1 MYFMFLLY
9 HLLLLCQLLVADAVQ
24 AAQQCRLQLN
34 QKSSLSGGDV
44 PSASTAPQSTAT
56 SRSAAA
62 AGASATPSSTTFGKA
77 DMRNIGRTN
86 LIANTAYGKTPVRGV
101 NLQVSYPGLIG
112 ILTEALQWRLV
123 CPRAMDHPQH
133 LSEHTGNDAI
143 VDEYTFGAMQ
153 DSATALSVLQ
163 NHWETWITEDD
174 FVAIAAAGL
183 NHVRIPVGYWSVPL
197 TASDTNG
204 STSAAPYTPGA
215 WPYLLKALNWAKQ
228 HNVHVILD
236 LHGAPGSQNGFDNSG
251 QRTAS
256 TEWENSASNRTR
268 TIDTIRYIAENIG
281 GLVDIIELL
290 NEPATFLS
298 SSYPAT
304 LRQFW
309 EDGYSAVRSATGTSN
324 QVMIGDGFM
333 GVDVSAL
340 RDRLMTAPS
349 SQGVMMDYHEY
360 QIFSVDELSRSFD
373 DHISVRDTYNFPR
386 NRLTDVTSVCLQQH
400 DRSDEFCQ
408 SNIWTVVGEWS
419 TAVTDCTQW
428 LNGRGVGARWT
439 APGSCAGWTGSYS
452 NFSSDYKTFL
462 RKYWEVQVTMGENVQ
477 GWIYWTWKA
486 ENSDDWSYQ
495 KGLEGGWI
503 PQDPTNRL
511 YPNICS

>member
-1 MYFMFLLY
+1 MLFVPLS
-9 HLLLLCQLLVADAVQ
+9 LLLLCQLLVADAVQ

-44 PSASTAPQSTAT
+44 PSASTAPKSTATT
-56 SRSAAA
+56 SRSATAV
-62 AGASATPSSTTFGKA
+62 GVSATPSSTPF
-77 DMRNIGRTN
+77 
-86 LIANTAYGKTPVRGV
+86 AYGKTPVRGV
-101 NLQVSYPGLIG
+101 NLGGWFVLEPWITPSIFQN
-112 ILTEALQWRLV
+112 
-123 CPRAMDHPQH
+123 
-133 LSEHTGNDAI
+133 TGNDAI

-153 DSATALSVLQ
+153 DSATALGVLQ

-251 QRTAS
+251 QRTSS

-333 GVDVSAL
+333 GVDSWT
-340 RDRLMTAPS
+340 DFMTAPS

-373 DHISVRDTYNFPR
+373 DHISFACSSMTDLTNFAK
-386 NRLTDVTSVCLQQH
+386 
-400 DRSDEFCQ
+400 

-428 LNGRGVGARWT
+428 LNGRGVGARWDGT
-439 APGSCAGWTGSYS
+439 WYTPNTPLGSCAGWTGSYS

>member
-1 MYFMFLLY
+1 MLFVPLS
-9 HLLLLCQLLVADAVQ
+9 LLLLCQLLVADAVQ

-44 PSASTAPQSTAT
+44 PSASTASKSTATT
-56 SRSAAA
+56 SRSATAV
-62 AGASATPSSTTFGKA
+62 GASATSSSTPF
-77 DMRNIGRTN
+77 
-86 LIANTAYGKTPVRGV
+86 AYGKTPVRGV
-101 NLQVSYPGLIG
+101 NLGGWFVLEPWITPSIFQN
-112 ILTEALQWRLV
+112 
-123 CPRAMDHPQH
+123 
-133 LSEHTGNDAI
+133 TGNDAI

-197 TASDTNG
+197 TSSDTNG

-251 QRTAS
+251 QRTSS
-256 TEWENSASNRTR
+256 TEWENNSSNRTR
-268 TIDTIRYIAENIG
+268 TVDTIRYIAENIG

-298 SSYPAT
+298 SSYPAA

-309 EDGYSAVRSATGTSN
+309 QDGYSAVRSATGTSN

-333 GVDVSAL
+333 GVDSWT
-340 RDRLMTAPS
+340 DFMTAPS

-373 DHISVRDTYNFPR
+373 DHISFACSSMTDLTNFAK
-386 NRLTDVTSVCLQQH
+386 
-400 DRSDEFCQ
+400 

-428 LNGRGVGARWT
+428 LNGRGVGARWDGT
-439 APGSCAGWTGSYS
+439 WYTPNTPLGSCAGWTGSYS

-477 GWIYWTWKA
+477 GWMYWTWKA